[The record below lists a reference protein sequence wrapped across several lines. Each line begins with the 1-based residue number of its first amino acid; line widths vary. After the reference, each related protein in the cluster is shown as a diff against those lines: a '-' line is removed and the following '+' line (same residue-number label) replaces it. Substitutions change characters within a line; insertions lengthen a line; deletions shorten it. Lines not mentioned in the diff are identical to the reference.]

1 MAAVSDD
8 DQKYIK
14 GFVPGKEITIIPNGV
29 DFERFAKKIYPKN
42 NRPTVL
48 FGAADFHWMQNKEGA
63 KILIDLIWP
72 KIKKQVKNARL
83 WVVGKIAPLA
93 LKSYLK
99 RKDLTIEEIRDSRE
113 AYQRA
118 WVLVAPMRSGGGSRT
133 KFFEAMASGLPIVTT
148 PEGIEGIPVKNGF
161 GVVVKDDLDKLAVET
176 VRVLL
181 NEKLAQKIGLSGKKL
196 VKLKYDWEKSAEQL
210 SILYEKIGKN

>member
-1 MAAVSDD
+1 MDFPFRKTENRNSV
-8 DQKYIK
+8 
-14 GFVPGKEITIIPNGV
+14 FHFLFFPENGKEITIIPNGV
-29 DFERFAKKIYPKN
+29 DFERFAKKIYSKN

-99 RKDLTIEEIRDSRE
+99 RKDLTIEEIRDSVR
-113 AYQRA
+113 
-118 WVLVAPMRSGGGSRT
+118 LT
-133 KFFEAMASGLPIVTT
+133 KER
-148 PEGIEGIPVKNGF
+148 GF
-161 GVVVKDDLDKLAVET
+161 WWRQYEVVEVVGQNFLRRWL
-176 VRVLL
+176 RVC
-181 NEKLAQKIGLSGKKL
+181 
-196 VKLKYDWEKSAEQL
+196 QL
-210 SILYEKIGKN
+210 